1 MQIETTNT
9 ALLRDLPASINLP
22 DEAEDSNAALA
33 GDSLQYRSLLQDELR
48 EVNNLMLES
57 HSQTPRQVLQA
68 IGCIINSG
76 GKRLR
81 PALVLLSAHLCG
93 ADVQQAI
100 PLAAAVEMLHTAT
113 LIHDDLIDKASVRRG
128 VKTLNARWPPSATVL
143 AGDIAFAWAANLA
156 TRGKNID
163 LIVRFCEVLEIICNG
178 ELLQIFG
185 EQEIPLRPLTLKRKQ
200 VADLDS
206 CFRAYYERT
215 FAKTASLFALAAEV
229 GPRLTNA
236 PQKEIEKLQDFGRLV
251 GQAFQIADD
260 VLDLMGT
267 EELLGKPVGSDLR
280 QGLVT
285 LPILRYLEAYPED
298 DRVLKILHDKNKLE
312 EERNLVQEFI
322 ADFRRSDIAE
332 QVMEEAANQV
342 ETALNHLSAYPS
354 TPYRQAMEEIA
365 TFAVRRRY

>member
-1 MQIETTNT
+1 LQIETTNI
-9 ALLRDLPASINLP
+9 ALLRDLSANILFP
-22 DEAEDSNAALA
+22 DEAEDSNASLV
-33 GDSLQYRSLLQDELR
+33 GNSLQYRSLLQEELR

-57 HSQTPRQVLQA
+57 HSQTPRQVSQA

-156 TRGKNID
+156 TQGKNID

-185 EQEIPLRPLTLKRKQ
+185 EQEIPLTPKRKQ
-200 VADLDS
+200 IADLDA
-206 CFRAYYERT
+206 CFRAYYART

-236 PQKEIEKLQDFGRLV
+236 PQKEIQKLQDFGKLV

-285 LPILRYLEAYPED
+285 LPVLRYLEAYPED
-298 DRVLKILHDKNKLE
+298 DRVLKILHSKNKLE
-312 EERNLVQEFI
+312 EERNSIQEFI
-322 ADFRRSDIAE
+322 ADFRRSDIAK